1 MSFMDMIKRDNST
14 TDVAFEELNSGM
26 AEALDEGMAA
36 EDAHTSGPEEVAMQ
50 ESEQSIP
57 ASQVEAHMPVPEAA
71 ALETPEAARK
81 LTAHTQSRLA
91 ALGSFDKLYRDAQT
105 RLQEID
111 ARLSEVT
118 TSQQLTRRFFNILQ
132 ADIYRTNELELSSTS
147 LAVEHKK
154 QSEQLADTTRKLQE
168 REGLIEGLRQRETN
182 LLHDNEALRGA
193 LAGVKLQ
200 LVETAALSAQ
210 HEAKL
215 GDAVKALSAQTIEA
229 QRSTR
234 ESEVLREKQVSL
246 SIDLDRLMKQEAEA
260 QRKLDELATIHANE
274 TAQHSEI
281 LAALSKSE
289 KEASRLLMALE
300 SAQMKQAEMAESA
313 LIVEADREAEAARND
328 AEMRGLRSEI
338 HTLQSKLETA
348 STERSEA
355 VGEIARLKAQLN
367 DALAEKQIV
376 DEKLSA
382 LVRENE
388 SVQQNLSAASANI
401 SQLVLE
407 QETEQIKLDIHRQ
420 ECEDLRAEIATLNA
434 RIKDLLPFERLYKVT
449 KARQHDGASGV
460 VDLVPATV
468 AKGRNTG
475 RRTVSTSRN
484 TAA

>member
-1 MSFMDMIKRDNST
+1 MNFMDMIKRDNSS

-36 EDAHTSGPEEVAMQ
+36 EEAKIP
-50 ESEQSIP
+50 ESETVQALKIDDLP
-57 ASQVEAHMPVPEAA
+57 IALPVDAQEAEPRAAEIEA
-71 ALETPEAARK
+71 PEAARK

-111 ARLSEVT
+111 AKLSEVT

-132 ADIYRTNELELSSTS
+132 ADIHRTNELELSSAA
-147 LAVEHKK
+147 LAAEHKK
-154 QSEQLADTTRKLQE
+154 QSELLADTTKKLQE
-168 REGLIEGLRQRETN
+168 REALIESLRQREAN
-182 LLHDNEALRGA
+182 LLQDNETLRA
-193 LAGVKLQ
+193 SLAGVKMQ
-200 LVETAALSAQ
+200 LVETTALAAQ

-215 GDAVKALSAQTIEA
+215 GDAVQALSAQTVEA
-229 QRSTR
+229 QRSAR

-246 SIDLDRLMKQEAEA
+246 SLDVDRLMKQEAEA
-260 QRKLDELATIHANE
+260 QRKLDELAAIHANE
-274 TAQHSEI
+274 TARHSEI

-289 KEASRLLMALE
+289 KEASRLQMALE

-313 LIVEADREAEAARND
+313 LIIEADREAETTRND
-328 AEMRGLRSEI
+328 AEMRSLRSEI
-338 HTLQSKLETA
+338 QALQSRLETV

-355 VGEIARLKAQLN
+355 TGEIARLKAQLN
-367 DALAEKQIV
+367 DTLAEKQIA

-382 LVRENE
+382 LLKENE
-388 SVQQNLSAASANI
+388 IVQQDLSAASANI
-401 SQLVLE
+401 SELILQ

-420 ECEDLRAEIATLNA
+420 ECEDLRGEIAALNA

-449 KARQHDGASGV
+449 KARQHDGANGV

-468 AKGRNTG
+468 AKTRNSG
-475 RRTVSTSRN
+475 RRTVSNNN